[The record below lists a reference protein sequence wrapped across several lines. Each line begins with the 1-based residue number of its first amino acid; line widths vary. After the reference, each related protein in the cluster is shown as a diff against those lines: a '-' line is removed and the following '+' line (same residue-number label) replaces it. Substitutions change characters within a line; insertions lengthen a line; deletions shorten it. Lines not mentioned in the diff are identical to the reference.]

1 MDYSRQ
7 QGKVGALG
15 GEDNQTRGGELEWIT
30 STVPSK
36 WLTDSWTHPFL
47 LLWGKRSWVKRTDI
61 LAN

>member
-30 STVPSK
+30 STVPSE
-36 WLTDSWTHPFL
+36 WLTDSWTSGPTL
-47 LLWGKRSWVKRTDI
+47 SCYSGGKDPG
-61 LAN
+61 